1 MILIFLIDG
10 GEDLYGGI
18 EPVDLFTFCHHLTH
32 HLGSQRSPGTV
43 LDQTYRAVLEV
54 VFHQTGDVVV
64 HERIDACVVGCGG
77 KDQFAVAEGVGES
90 QRHIV
95 SCQIVYDN
103 LRTSFAS

>member
-1 MILIFLIDG
+1 MVSSQLIFL
-10 GEDLYGGI
+10 
-18 EPVDLFTFCHHLTH
+18 HLPSSRAS
-32 HLGSQRSPGTV
+32 LCSERRPGTV

-103 LRTSFAS
+103 LRTSLLLNLSASRSTAFFVCP